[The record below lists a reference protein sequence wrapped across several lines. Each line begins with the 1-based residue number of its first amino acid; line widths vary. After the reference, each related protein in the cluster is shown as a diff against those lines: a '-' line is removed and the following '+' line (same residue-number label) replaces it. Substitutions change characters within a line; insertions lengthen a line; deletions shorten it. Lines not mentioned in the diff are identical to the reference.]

1 MDILLLE
8 LWLRESQSMGYFME
22 DQVEQHFRY
31 VLSIWAC
38 YNVLQKMIYVTII
51 VTAIA
56 ESDLLMDTVWDS
68 QQMVCATGQ

>member
-38 YNVLQKMIYVTII
+38 YNVLQKMTYVTII